1 MHSERQVKRLARKK
15 IVFVIVEGPSDE
27 EALGLFFDRIY
38 DKNTV
43 YVHIVHGDLTTM
55 SGSIKNRIA
64 DAIRTYANSTHL
76 KKANFQEVIHIVD
89 MDGAYIP
96 DSAVVEDQTASKP
109 VYNITEIRTCDPEG
123 IRARNELKRK
133 IIDEISSLLSVW
145 GGVPYQAYYMSCNLD
160 HVLYN
165 RLNCTDQEKEDNAFA
180 FAKKYKDDVPAFVT
194 YLADSDFSVSGT
206 YLDTWAFIKKEK
218 HSLERHTNLGLCLRP
233 FEGDAENSEEVPPQQ
248 GGRNAQG
255 GRSA

>member
-1 MHSERQVKRLARKK
+1 MKRLARKK

-27 EALGLFFDRIY
+27 EALGLFFNRIF

-43 YVHIVHGDLTTM
+43 HVHIVHGDLTTM

-64 DAIRTYANSTHL
+64 DAVRTYANSTHL
-76 KKANFQEVIHIVD
+76 KKANFREIIHIID

-96 DSAVVEDQTASKP
+96 DSAVVDDESASKP
-109 VYNITEIRTCDPEG
+109 VYNITEIRTCDSDG
-123 IRARNELKRK
+123 IKERNEQKRK
-133 IIDEISSLLSVW
+133 NINAISSLPSVW

-180 FAKKYKDDVPAFVT
+180 FAKKYKNDVQGFMT
-194 YLADSDFSVSGT
+194 YLTDSEFAVPGS
-206 YLDTWAFIKKEK
+206 YLATWAFIKEGM
-218 HSLERHTNLGLCLRP
+218 HSLERYTNLGICLRQ
-233 FEGDAENSEEVPPQQ
+233 AETDSDSTNRVSTQ
-248 GGRNAQG
+248 
-255 GRSA
+255 